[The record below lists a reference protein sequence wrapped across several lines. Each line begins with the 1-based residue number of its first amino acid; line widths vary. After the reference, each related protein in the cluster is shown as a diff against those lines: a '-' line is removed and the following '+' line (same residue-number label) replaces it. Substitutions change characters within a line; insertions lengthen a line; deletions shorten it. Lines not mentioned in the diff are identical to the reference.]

1 MSLDTIVSLALF
13 AGALVLMMRYGGCG
27 DHAMGHAYGRG
38 GFGSGNTGPA
48 GGGSPQRE
56 VDPVCG
62 MTVDKA
68 TAKSAVHQGQVY
80 YFCSQACR
88 EKFEAAPATYATKA
102 GAGAQASIAMA
113 AADRRTTKM
122 ATRSKPMCSTRR
134 SA

>member
-27 DHAMGHAYGRG
+27 GHAMGHAHGHG
-38 GFGSGNTGPA
+38 GFGSGNAGPV
-48 GGGSPQRE
+48 GGGQSSSPQRE

-80 YFCSQACR
+80 YFCSQTCR
-88 EKFEAAPATYATKA
+88 EKFEAAPATYAKM
-102 GAGAQASIAMA
+102 GGA
-113 AADRRTTKM
+113 AAHGSEHRHG
-122 ATRSKPMCSTRR
+122 CC
-134 SA
+134 